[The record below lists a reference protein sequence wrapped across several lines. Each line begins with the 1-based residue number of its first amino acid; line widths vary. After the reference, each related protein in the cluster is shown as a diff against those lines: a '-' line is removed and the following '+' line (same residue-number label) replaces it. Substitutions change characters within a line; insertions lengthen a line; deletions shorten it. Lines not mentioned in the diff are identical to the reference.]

1 MDFRTLIRNYL
12 IAKSITL
19 QDFAS
24 TIGLSYS
31 QAYALVYLDS
41 KISLEDITGI
51 SQAYPELK
59 NENSAAPKPSIK
71 TIVEK
76 NLLDYKG
83 LLEHQKED
91 ISISLNSME
100 KNPEPDRSKRTFRGR
115 VCCPPGQTQQHQDG
129 SKIRAQRRTQSL
141 GNTAPRSIFSPG
153 TGLLK

>member
-1 MDFRTLIRNYL
+1 MGIKYTPRLGLDPRQIKERYMDFRTLIRNYL

-100 KNPEPDRSKRTFRGR
+100 KTLSLIDQSELSEVEYAVLLDKLNN
-115 VCCPPGQTQQHQDG
+115 
-129 SKIRAQRRTQSL
+129 IRM
-141 GNTAPRSIFSPG
+141 AP
-153 TGLLK
+153 K